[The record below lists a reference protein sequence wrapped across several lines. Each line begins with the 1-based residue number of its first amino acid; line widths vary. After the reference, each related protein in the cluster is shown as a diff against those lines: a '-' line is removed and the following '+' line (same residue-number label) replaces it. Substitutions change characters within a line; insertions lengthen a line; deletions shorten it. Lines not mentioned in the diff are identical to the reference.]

1 MIHLR
6 VCVSN
11 GDVFE
16 CDHKA
21 TTFKAAVEDIF
32 THPLLCFS
40 DVAVNVGHIVSI
52 ENVGSDDRIERLPEG
67 GNPGNK
73 GCIS

>member
-21 TTFKAAVEDIF
+21 ATFKAAVEDIF

-52 ENVGSDDRIERLPEG
+52 ENVGSDDQLKTVPIHSCG
-67 GNPGNK
+67 GNK
-73 GCIS
+73 GSAS

>member
-1 MIHLR
+1 M
-6 VCVSN
+6 SN

-21 TTFKAAVEDIF
+21 ATFKAAVEDIF
-32 THPLLCFS
+32 TYPLLCFS

-52 ENVGSDDRIERLPEG
+52 ENVGSDDRIERLPVHSGG
-67 GNPGNK
+67 GNQG
-73 GCIS
+73 SLS